1 MIIKKFLD
9 LLITVESQSRL
20 NESEVINLESNK
32 YIQFNDDENT
42 TISETTINR
51 IADICINC
59 IKQELNANGKPC
71 TFEICHEISERIKQR
86 LFIRTF

>member
-1 MIIKKFLD
+1 MVVTED
-9 LLITVESQSRL
+9 LITEL
-20 NESEVINLESNK
+20 KDEYNK
-32 YIQFNDDENT
+32 CEELFNIAWKLNDDENT

-59 IKQELNANGKPC
+59 IKQELNANDKPC

>member
-42 TISETTINR
+42 TIS
-51 IADICINC
+51 DF
-59 IKQELNANGKPC
+59 KKELRMNEVYYMLNKA
-71 TFEICHEISERIKQR
+71 
-86 LFIRTF
+86 LM